1 MVTEQMLLKPKLGQS
16 CRGQGF
22 VTAYRHKTSD
32 IVRSDASP
40 VNLISVCVEAKTLP
54 KPCLMQIAQQIS
66 PKHTIVGLSPL
77 DPPGVA
83 KSLAK
88 IKATDGEARISK
100 RLAQMVHINWRN
112 YSAGNTGVAAAVG
125 ISSERGLSKQ

>member
-1 MVTEQMLLKPKLGQS
+1 MHAESKRGGETRNLLMDFGFTPEALNNNISLLGINPS
-16 CRGQGF
+16 
-22 VTAYRHKTSD
+22 
-32 IVRSDASP
+32 
-40 VNLISVCVEAKTLP
+40 
-54 KPCLMQIAQQIS
+54 AQQIS

-88 IKATDGEARISK
+88 IKATDGEACISK